1 MTAGRLRVKTVYS
14 LSYRAFFSLL
24 SVAVLLTLTGTA
36 PDVARCEDQSGNLVP
51 LGEVWQEYRKQDDSG
66 GFKQSLEFLARMHMR
81 KQQWSEASQTWGK
94 WLDEFPDDPG
104 TGEVL
109 FQFAISRE
117 GEDNVEQAIQ
127 LLSRVLKQYPESDR
141 VPDAMLRMARLIS
154 QRVVN
159 WEDVENIYEDIL
171 ADFSL
176 YAPYPPVVTY
186 VNARCNQEFMDCDHA
201 LGILDD
207 LAGQFGDTVSGARA
221 LVQAGI
227 ILEYNLSDPTRARQ
241 RWSRVYAISE
251 PGEYADRARI
261 LLALHYLFFESQGD
275 PRARRKGLV
284 PSAPQVAFAPVFKE
298 PHQKSVDQAES
309 LLAEVAPSTNVAP
322 ATNVATATI
331 VAPATNVATDTLRP
345 FALFLNGFARHFFLR
360 DIQAA
365 ISSYNAL
372 AAGYPDSRWTGYALF
387 NKAQL
392 QEFEVK
398 DPGAACESFKTLITY
413 SERNQNAYRRCRQFL
428 LDASSGVQRLEKN
441 KPVSDQPHYL
451 YSTASWFYS
460 GGKFR
465 EATRRFTSLAERFP
479 ESGLAPAALYEAANV
494 YLYEL
499 ESPDESYAVLRK
511 VYSEY
516 PDYEHAPE
524 ALYRIATVEEQ
535 GLNYTRALNLFQT
548 LKSSYAGTMYA
559 GRAALRMAEIHERLE
574 NLEQAVDCYR
584 EVLKLSNTDKHLA
597 AAVRERLIRL
607 YERIPGKEK
616 ESRKQREAT
625 VLSGSL
631 STQEA
636 LQDPVVALLGTVES
650 YYLDGIS
657 AASTTSTATTAAV
670 LNKLCDNAVDFFE
683 KLARLEKLSSCLSA
697 AIESTGDKA
706 VTPVLLLWM
715 GRVYSKLGLG
725 AEAAGYYRRLVE
737 EYTNAEIDGFAAA
750 PRALEELASL
760 ELKRE
765 NARKTRILLNGLVET
780 WPESNAA
787 AAVAEL
793 LQALENL
800 DRLHDIQ
807 KILTHHFKEGQP
819 ADEDLQEETGV
830 PPDSRETPELLD
842 ELALLEEAAR
852 LCAGPLRLPGRAAGY
867 YDRLASLSADIPQR
881 ADAVYRSAFLLLE
894 NDNGV
899 EAQKAFSKFLRE
911 FPDDPR
917 NVRAT
922 IEMGRLLA
930 TAGRKDDVSELLT
943 DLISPDNPAI
953 AFEAGTI
960 VLSVLEESGTAEE
973 QIDLLKTLIS
983 VIDRSSA
990 GGVVMRS
997 KLGHLLFD
1005 ELGRPSEAHEALRV
1019 ALSPTP
1025 EDPRILF
1032 LSARINADGLG
1043 TISSAREDLQR
1054 IIQLDV
1060 VEDYKSLARKELEAL
1075 DAVEKIKKHQDFTRK
1090 YPSSSRLPEV
1100 LFNLAHLQGNVRGN
1114 FKKAEKLYREVT
1126 ALFPKTSYAA
1136 RARNELKIIRTK
1148 QIIWLLERALREGS
1162 FTKTVGFDEGIIESD
1177 SLTEAHFDPGELIH
1191 NQYALLQLGLL
1202 YESIGT
1208 AKTALSYYNKIAGL
1222 SSQPG
1227 NSGDG
1232 FECAWLSELAFLRRC
1247 VLEADFDVET
1257 ALFNLGQVI
1266 RNEWAEASPYLIS
1279 ASIVLKKELEHKQF
1293 IRGSV
1298 QFAEENPDR
1307 VESYDLLNRS
1317 AYALIHQGDY
1327 ALLEQGEYDDAVARL
1342 DTILN
1347 LYPQAPGAAAA
1358 SLKMCRLKEEQ
1369 GLYEETLKGYELHV
1383 KRYGDSPELLI
1394 KMSDLAYE
1402 QLDDTSAAV
1411 LLCRKTLEL
1420 DITESERRDIEQRLA
1435 YLKSS
1440 ATVVELE
1447 SLAQK
1452 HSGEPSAPGFL
1463 MTAAGIKE
1471 KLFLYPQ
1478 AVDTYCEVA
1487 DRYPLSPH
1495 APKALWQAALLK
1507 EEKLEDVM
1515 GARKLCQRITAQFPG
1530 HDLAALAEKKTVA
1543 LGTVSEAAGA
1553 AETED
1558 KPVTDLGSLKER
1570 LELDLEKTISGEATT
1585 MEAALLWPEITGQ
1598 EKYWLH
1604 GQLAD
1609 LYQEELQQYDK
1620 AVVHL
1625 RALLAVELK
1634 ERNRRKL
1641 LDRLGKVLEEKLEDY
1656 QAAAETYHTFLD
1668 EFVADPSAARMCF
1681 HCGEIFEQKL
1691 SEYEKAREYYERVI
1705 DSFVD
1710 SEWVDDAMF
1719 RLAGNYETYYR
1730 DYESALDIYQDLID
1744 KYIDSPWADDAQYR
1758 RGVIYEHYLREYEN
1772 AIGEYEKLSLNYSN
1786 SAWERLAQEAILRLE
1801 GKF

>member
-1 MTAGRLRVKTVYS
+1 MFALLIVAGIVPDIVQCANQS
-14 LSYRAFFSLL
+14 AEQV
-24 SVAVLLTLTGTA
+24 SV
-36 PDVARCEDQSGNLVP
+36 
-51 LGEVWQEYRKQDDSG
+51 GEIWQEYRKQDDSG

-81 KQQWSEASQTWGK
+81 KQQWSEAAQTWQK
-94 WLDEFPDDPG
+94 WLYEFPDDPG
-104 TGEVL
+104 AGEVL
-109 FQFAISRE
+109 YQLAICRE
-117 GEDNVEQAIQ
+117 GEDNVEQAIE
-127 LLSRVLKQYPESDR
+127 LFSGVLKQHPKSDR

-154 QRVVN
+154 QQVVN
-159 WEDVENIYEDIL
+159 WEDVEDIYEDIL

-186 VNARCNQEFMDCDHA
+186 VNARCNQEFMDCDRA
-201 LGILDD
+201 LSILDE

-221 LVQAGI
+221 FVQAGI
-227 ILEYNLSDPTRARQ
+227 ILEYNLSDPARARQ
-241 RWSRVYAISE
+241 RLNRVFAISE

-298 PHQKSVDQAES
+298 PHQKNVDQAES
-309 LLAEVAPSTNVAP
+309 LLANVAAATNVAP
-322 ATNVATATI
+322 ATNVAA
-331 VAPATNVATDTLRP
+331 DTLRP

-360 DIQAA
+360 DIHAA
-365 ISSYNAL
+365 IHSYNVL
-372 AAGYPDSRWTGYALF
+372 AAGYPNSRWTGYALF

-398 DPGAACESFKTLITY
+398 DPGAACESFKTLLTY

-428 LDASSGVQRLEKN
+428 LDASSGIQRLDKN
-441 KPVSDQPHYL
+441 KPVTNQPHYL
-451 YSTASWFYS
+451 YSTASWFYAS
-460 GGKFR
+460 GKFR
-465 EATRRFTSLAERFP
+465 EATRRFTLLADIYP

-499 ESPDESYAVLRK
+499 ESPDESYSALRK
-511 VYSEY
+511 VCSEY

-535 GLNYTRALNLFQT
+535 GLNYTRALDLFQT

-559 GRAALRMAEIHERLE
+559 GRAALRMAEIHERLD
-574 NLEQAVDCYR
+574 NLEQAVVCYR
-584 EVLKLSNTDKHLA
+584 EVLELKNTDKHLA

-607 YERIPGKEK
+607 YERMPGKEK
-616 ESRKQREAT
+616 ESRRQREAT

-636 LQDPVVALLGTVES
+636 LQDPVIPLLGTVES

-657 AASTTSTATTAAV
+657 AASTTSATSTAAV
-670 LNKLCDNAVDFFE
+670 LNRLCDSAVDIFE
-683 KLARLEKLSSCLSA
+683 KLEKLEKLASCLSA
-697 AIESTGDKA
+697 AAESAGDKA

-715 GRVYSKLGLG
+715 ARVHSKLGLES
-725 AEAAGYYRRLVE
+725 EAIGYYRRIVE
-737 EYTNAEIDGFAAA
+737 EYTHVEDDGFAAA
-750 PRALEELASL
+750 PLALEELASL
-760 ELKRE
+760 EWNRE
-765 NARKTRILLNGLVET
+765 NARETRILLSGLVET
-780 WPESNAA
+780 WPTSSAA
-787 AAVAEL
+787 AAAAES
-793 LQALENL
+793 LQVLENL

-807 KILTHHFKEGQP
+807 KILTHYLKEDPP
-819 ADEDLQEETGV
+819 ADEDLQEETDV
-830 PPDSRETPELLD
+830 PPDSREIPELLD

-867 YDRLASLSADIPQR
+867 YDMLASLSADIPRR
-881 ADAVYRSAFLLLE
+881 AGAVYRSAFLLLE
-894 NDNGV
+894 SGNEVG
-899 EAQKAFSKFLRE
+899 AQKAFTKFLRE
-911 FPDDPR
+911 YPDDPR
-917 NVRAT
+917 NIRAT
-922 IEMGRLLA
+922 IELGRLLA
-930 TAGRKDDVSELLT
+930 TSGRKDDVSELLT
-943 DLISPDNPAI
+943 DLIHRDNPAI

-960 VLSVLEESGTAEE
+960 VLSTLEESGTAEE
-973 QIDLLKTLIS
+973 QIDLLQTIIS

-990 GGVVMRS
+990 GGVAMRS

-1005 ELGRPSEAHEALRV
+1005 ELGRPGEALEALRV
-1019 ALSPTP
+1019 ALPPTP

-1043 TISSAREDLQR
+1043 AMPSAREDLQR

-1075 DAVEKIKKHQDFTRK
+1075 DAVEKIKKHHDFTRK

-1100 LFNLAHLQGNVRGN
+1100 LINLAHLQGNVRGN
-1114 FKKAEKLYREVT
+1114 FKKAEKLYREVA

-1136 RARNELKIIRTK
+1136 RARKELKIIRSK
-1148 QIIWLLERALREGS
+1148 QVIWLLDRALREGS
-1162 FTKTVGFDEGIIESD
+1162 FTKTAGFVEGMVESD
-1177 SLTEAHFDPGELIH
+1177 ALTEAPFGPGELIH
-1191 NQYALLQLGLL
+1191 NQYALLRRGLL
-1202 YESIGT
+1202 YESIG
-1208 AKTALSYYNKIAGL
+1208 AAETALSCYDKIVVL
-1222 SSQPG
+1222 SLQPG
-1227 NSGDG
+1227 NPGDG
-1232 FECAWLSELAFLRRC
+1232 SECAWLSELAFLRRC
-1247 VLEADFDVET
+1247 VLEAYFDVET

-1266 RNEWAEASPYLIS
+1266 RHERTEASPYLVS
-1279 ASIVLKKELEHKQF
+1279 AAIVLKKELEHKQF
-1293 IRGSV
+1293 IQGSV

-1307 VESYDLLNRS
+1307 VESYDLLTRS
-1317 AYALIHQGDY
+1317 AKTLLKQGT
-1327 ALLEQGEYDDAVARL
+1327 YDDALARL

-1347 LYPQAPGAAAA
+1347 RYPQAPGAAAA
-1358 SLKMCRLKEEQ
+1358 SLEMCRLKEEQ

-1394 KMSDLAYE
+1394 KMSDLAFE
-1402 QLDDTSAAV
+1402 RLDDTSAAV
-1411 LLCRKTLEL
+1411 SLCRKTLEL
-1420 DITESERRDIEQRLA
+1420 DISESKRRDIEQRLA
-1435 YLKSS
+1435 YLESS

-1447 SLAQK
+1447 HLAQK

-1487 DRYPLSPH
+1487 DRYPLSPLV
-1495 APKALWQAALLK
+1495 PKALWQAALLK
-1507 EEKLEDVM
+1507 EGKLEDAM
-1515 GARKLCQRITAQFPG
+1515 GARKLYQRISAQFPG
-1530 HDLAALAEKKTVA
+1530 HDLAALAEKKTAA
-1543 LGTVSEAAGA
+1543 LGTVTEAVAA
-1553 AETED
+1553 AETEEQ
-1558 KPVTDLGSLKER
+1558 PQIDLGSLKER
-1570 LELDLEKTISGEATT
+1570 LELDLEKTVSGKTTT

-1598 EKYWLH
+1598 EKHWLH
-1604 GQLAD
+1604 SQLAD

-1634 ERNRRKL
+1634 EQSRKKL
-1641 LDRLGKVLEEKLEDY
+1641 LDRLGKVFEEKLEDY

-1691 SEYEKAREYYERVI
+1691 SEYERAREYYERVI

-1730 DYESALDIYQDLID
+1730 DYESALDIYQNLID
-1744 KYIDSPWADDAQYR
+1744 KYIDSRWADDAQYR